1 MLSSKVVN
9 EVVNLLNNYYYNCDD
24 ICYDIIYE
32 VLCEILSDSDIVK
45 LSEVYNVN
53 NNYELNVDLFK
64 VDLDKLLSD
73 KSNIDVNKIKL
84 LLSDKK
90 YFSEM

>member
-1 MLSSKVVN
+1 MLSNNVDK
-9 EVVNLLNNYYYNCDD
+9 EVVSLLNNYYYDCDD

-64 VDLDKLLSD
+64 VDLDKLISD
-73 KSNIDVNKIKL
+73 KNNVDVSKIKV

-90 YFSEM
+90 YFSRM